1 VNAVF
6 SLIAFAMLMVVI
18 SIGGGWRQPV
28 RCGGIA
34 GRFDLFQKSLA
45 RQSLDRLRD
54 GVGEVRNTG
63 CKRQNLVERRHSFAD
78 IMARTTVALRGCNSI
93 R

>member
-1 VNAVF
+1 
-6 SLIAFAMLMVVI
+6 
-18 SIGGGWRQPV
+18 
-28 RCGGIA
+28 
-34 GRFDLFQKSLA
+34 
-45 RQSLDRLRD
+45 
-54 GVGEVRNTG
+54 VRNTG